1 MATRRRFLWPALAGV
16 CLVMLVGVLAGAEPA
31 AAVDPVGSPFRLG
44 TGVPAPN
51 DPGNNVTALTSS
63 AGTTLDVENN
73 AGASDPAGA
82 FAIYA
87 VASATGGLSTGVYGK
102 TNSNGPGSSGVFGL
116 LNQGTP
122 GAGSAGVYGQST
134 STTAQG
140 PGVYG
145 LHSSPIGTAPA
156 VVGET
161 YSSSVDAVGVK
172 GIVNTPEPASGAAA
186 LRGAII
192 TGPTN
197 IYATGIWGSHN
208 GHGWGVYGQSNNGAG
223 VVGAST
229 SLWAGL
235 FYGNVL
241 VNGTVYKSAGGF
253 KIDHPVD
260 PAHKFLNHS
269 FVESPDMK
277 DVYDGIATT
286 NAKGF
291 AVVKMPNWFEAL
303 NRTFR
308 YQLTSLSGLQNV
320 AVAKEISH
328 NRFTIQSE
336 KPRSRVS
343 WQITGIRHD
352 AYANAHRIPVVQEKP
367 QAAQGKYL
375 HPELFGKS
383 ISKSADQQAYL
394 YPTPAAPLGK

>member
-1 MATRRRFLWPALAGV
+1 MN
-16 CLVMLVGVLAGAEPA
+16 GA
-31 AAVDPVGSPFRLG
+31 
-44 TGVPAPN
+44 
-51 DPGNNVTALTSS
+51 
-63 AGTTLDVENN
+63 
-73 AGASDPAGA
+73 
-82 FAIYA
+82 
-87 VASATGGLSTGVYGK
+87 
-102 TNSNGPGSSGVFGL
+102 
-116 LNQGTP
+116 LNQGLP
-122 GAGSAGVYGQST
+122 GPGSAGVYGSSA
-134 STTAQG
+134 STTAEG

-145 LHSSPIGTAPA
+145 LHSSIIGTAPA

-161 YSSSVDAVGVK
+161 FSRSQNAVGVK
-172 GIVNTPEPASGAAA
+172 GIVNTTSPASGSAA
-186 LRGAII
+186 LRGAI
-192 TGPTN
+192 TGTTD
-197 IYATGIWGSHN
+197 IYGTGIWGSHT
-208 GHGWGVYGQSNNGAG
+208 GGGWGVYGQSDHGSG
-223 VVGAST
+223 VVGAS
-229 SLWAGL
+229 LFHWAGL

-241 VNGTVYKSAGGF
+241 VNGTMYKSAGGF
-253 KIDHPVD
+253 KIDHPLD
-260 PAHKFLNHS
+260 PAHKFLSHS

-277 DVYDGIATT
+277 DVYDGIAAT

-291 AVVKMPNWFEAL
+291 AVVKLPNWFEAL

-383 ISKSADQQAYL
+383 MSKSADQKAYL

>member
-31 AAVDPVGSPFRLG
+31 AAVDPVGSAFRLG
-44 TGVPAPN
+44 TGVSAPN

-102 TNSNGPGSSGVFGL
+102 TNSNGTGSSGVFGL

-122 GAGSAGVYGQST
+122 GTGSAGVYGQST

-260 PAHKFLNHS
+260 QFNAVTSGNAGDRPVTPNGQWVTGHDALRIIMRPIARLVALEPFLRHRR
-269 FVESPDMK
+269 E
-277 DVYDGIATT
+277 
-286 NAKGF
+286 
-291 AVVKMPNWFEAL
+291 
-303 NRTFR
+303 
-308 YQLTSLSGLQNV
+308 
-320 AVAKEISH
+320 AVANSCGSRSLFRSGRVNTRAHGLSH
-328 NRFTIQSE
+328 GCRGA
-336 KPRSRVS
+336 SRLS
-343 WQITGIRHD
+343 Q
-352 AYANAHRIPVVQEKP
+352 
-367 QAAQGKYL
+367 
-375 HPELFGKS
+375 
-383 ISKSADQQAYL
+383 
-394 YPTPAAPLGK
+394 

>member
-1 MATRRRFLWPALAGV
+1 LPIRSRFLWPALAGAS
-16 CLVMLVGVLAGAEPA
+16 LVVLAVALAGAQPA
-31 AAVDPVGSPFRLG
+31 QAVDPVGSPFRLG

-73 AGASDPAGA
+73 STPISPAGA

-87 VASATGGLSTGVYGK
+87 VASQTGGLSTGVYGK
-102 TNSNGPGSSGVFGL
+102 TNSNGPGSAGVNGL
-116 LNQGTP
+116 LNQAVP
-122 GAGSAGVYGQST
+122 GAGSAGVYGTST
-134 STTAQG
+134 STTSEG

-145 LHSSPIGTAPA
+145 LHSAPIGTAPA

-161 YSSSVDAVGVK
+161 FSTSVDAVGVK
-172 GIVNTPEPASGAAA
+172 GIVNTPSPASGAAA

-192 TGPTN
+192 TDPN
-197 IYATGIWGSHN
+197 DIYATGIWGSHN
-208 GHGWGVYGQSNNGAG
+208 GGGWGVYGQSNLGAG

-229 SLWAGL
+229 QHWAGL

-241 VNGTVYKSAGGF
+241 VNGTVYKSAGAF
-253 KIDHPVD
+253 KIDHPLD

-291 AVVKMPNWFEAL
+291 AVVKLPNWFEAL

-328 NRFTIQSE
+328 NQFTIQSQ
-336 KPRSRVS
+336 KPHSRVS
-343 WQITGIRHD
+343 WQVTGIRHD

-367 QAAQGKYL
+367 QAAQGRYL
-375 HPELFGKS
+375 HPELFGKPM
-383 ISKSADQQAYL
+383 SKSVNQQSYL
-394 YPTPAAPLGK
+394 YPKPAAPLGK

>member
-16 CLVMLVGVLAGAEPA
+16 SLVMLVGVLAGAEPA
-31 AAVDPVGSPFRLG
+31 AAVDPVGSAFRLG

-73 AGASDPAGA
+73 SGASDPAGA

-102 TNSNGPGSSGVFGL
+102 TNSNGPGSAGVNGA
-116 LNQGTP
+116 LNQGLP
-122 GAGSAGVYGQST
+122 GPGSAGVYGSSA
-134 STTAQG
+134 STTAEG

-145 LHSSPIGTAPA
+145 LHSSIIGTAPA

-161 YSSSVDAVGVK
+161 FSRSQNAVGVK
-172 GIVNTPEPASGAAA
+172 GIVNTTSPASGSAA
-186 LRGAII
+186 LRGAI
-192 TGPTN
+192 TGTTD
-197 IYATGIWGSHN
+197 IYGTGIWGSHT
-208 GHGWGVYGQSNNGAG
+208 GGGWGVYGQSDHGSG
-223 VVGAST
+223 VVGAS
-229 SLWAGL
+229 LFHWAGL
-235 FYGNVL
+235 FYGNVF
-241 VNGTVYKSAGGF
+241 VDGTLYKSAGGF
-253 KIDHPVD
+253 KIDHPLD
-260 PAHKFLNHS
+260 PAHKFLSHS

-291 AVVKMPNWFEAL
+291 AVVKLPNWFEAL

-383 ISKSADQQAYL
+383 MSKSADQKAYL